1 MYVFNLTRII
11 SHVYQIATT
20 TNKKKKDDKKKK
32 TTSLLPIKFSEEV
45 SKHFIKQVVIPA
57 LGETLGQR

>member
-1 MYVFNLTRII
+1 MT
-11 SHVYQIATT
+11 
-20 TNKKKKDDKKKK
+20 KKKK

-57 LGETLGQR
+57 LGETLGQC